1 MDRAVPVLR
10 VHYSWRDPC
19 NCSQYGTSESAPSHA
34 ITKRIMTSA
43 ESEARKSL
51 NRLRRAI
58 EKAQRELD
66 ALEGAL
72 RSAEGSDFPLETYQE
87 TAESL
92 KRVLDFTEE
101 EGARLQEKIL
111 NAGGLEPGRVKR
123 GG

>member
-1 MDRAVPVLR
+1 
-10 VHYSWRDPC
+10 
-19 NCSQYGTSESAPSHA
+19 
-34 ITKRIMTSA
+34 MTSA

-51 NRLRRAI
+51 NRLRRST

-72 RSAEGSDFPLETYQE
+72 RNAEGSDFPHETYDE
-87 TAESL
+87 VAESL
-92 KRVLDFTEE
+92 KQVLDFTDE

-111 NAGGLEPGRVKR
+111 HAGGLEPGRVKR